1 MAEIPIA
8 FHNDETTAEVIASR
22 LRAAGITA
30 RVDRG
35 LFGSGQASARGQ
47 MTVFVDEG
55 DAEHAPKLVGKA
67 VRKSAHS
74 LLILRLGNSLELCD
88 LSVGVVAIPAAIAPR
103 YFFQS
108 STSDHRSSI

>member
-8 FHNDETTAEVIASR
+8 FPNDETTAEVIASR

-35 LFGSGQASARGQ
+35 LFGSGQVSARGQ

-55 DAEHAPKLVGKA
+55 DAEHARKLVGKPA
-67 VRKSAHS
+67 RKSAHS
-74 LLILRLGNSLELCD
+74 LAIIRLGIALALGA
-88 LSVGVVAIPAAIAPR
+88 LAVGAVAIAAAVAAR
-103 YFFQS
+103 
-108 STSDHRSSI
+108 